1 MMLLLPVLLKIFMT
15 PYVVKREKKPP
26 RGMGGLDKR

>member
-15 PYVVKREKKPP
+15 PYVVESEKKPP